1 MKLACSSVLAV
12 FMVLGTTARAQA
24 PAFDVRVGQWE
35 MTIGGMAGQ
44 IPGLEAL
51 PPEQRAKVEAEM
63 RKPHTD
69 TNCITADDLKDLNLG
84 KMDDD
89 DDCKVVSKNITRTT
103 ADFTRQCTGDE
114 KRTDVAH
121 IEAVSRE
128 SIRMSIK
135 STGDQG
141 AMTINLT
148 GKWLGPTCQKDQ

>member
-103 ADFTRQCTGDE
+103 ADFTRQCTGGE

-135 STGDQG
+135 ATGDQG

>member
-1 MKLACSSVLAV
+1 MKWTPSLVIVACL
-12 FMVLGTTARAQA
+12 VLGTAARAQA

-35 MTIGGMAGQ
+35 MTISGMMGQ

-51 PPEQRAKVEAEM
+51 PPDQRAKVEAEM

-89 DDCKVVSKNITRTT
+89 DDCKVVSKHITRTT
-103 ADFTRQCTGDE
+103 ADFTRQCTGDA

-141 AMTINLT
+141 AMTITLT
-148 GKWLGPTCQKDQ
+148 GKWLGPTCKKDQ